1 MDRRG
6 ARQRLVR
13 GARRL
18 QELLRRLVRA
28 IVGPVPEPSP
38 LAAGPDEVF
47 LVAMGAVTTLVP
59 LRPLSATATATAA
72 ESGSGD
78 FGSRTERERLLSLP
92 PIDVRSLA
100 TVDWDEL
107 ARELT
112 RGA

>member
-13 GARRL
+13 GAQRL
-18 QELLRRLVRA
+18 QEVLRRLVRA
-28 IVGPVPEPSP
+28 IVGPVPPAPP

-47 LVAMGAVTTLVP
+47 LVAMGPVTTLVP
-59 LRPLSATATATAA
+59 LRPLPAAATAA

-78 FGSRTERERLLSLP
+78 FGSRAERERLRSLP